1 MRKARIIAV
10 TFFETVKTQFSK
22 VKYSAAIKN
31 INRIICSAWG
41 VGILGVLTVLAFA
54 FALEAEFYTIVVLY
68 TIYVGLFAD
77 DLSPIMPLFVF
88 CYVTPSINNNP
99 GMSDKGLFYGSS
111 GVYLV
116 CIVSVAVLTLL
127 LRIAF
132 DKDFGLHRLFTTKRT
147 FLYSIFALGATYFLS
162 GILHPQYPEYAKGN
176 LLFAFIQ
183 FASIFLLY
191 FILSASVKWDQFNLD
206 YFAWAGLMMGF
217 VVSAEVICIYLTN
230 NVIIDGSIFRDR
242 IYSGW
247 GCYNNIGAIISMSIP
262 FAFYFAARKKRSSIF
277 LLVACLLLAMVGFS
291 ASRGSLVGAMIAF
304 LICFIYTDF
313 HGNYKKE
320 YRITAMTL
328 LCLVSAVA
336 LIFPY
341 QIAEVF
347 DQIPNIAHIENGTL
361 VTNDSGR
368 IEIYKNGWKVFLKNP
383 ILGQSFYPIEY
394 ELYSFSQMTEFNSFF
409 PPRWHNTV
417 IQMLASCGIVGMLA
431 YSYHRID
438 TFVMYFKKRT
448 LTNAY
453 ILFFIITLGIMSLL
467 DCHFFNVGPVL
478 FYSIALAVMEFGQ
491 EKHLQTEE
499 KVDLE
504 EPIQE
509 GKEPEDKETEEEK
522 EIPRLEK
529 ILLNKQ

>member
-1 MRKARIIAV
+1 MTFLKA
-10 TFFETVKTQFSK
+10 VKTQFGK
-22 VKYSAAIKN
+22 IKNSAAVKKT
-31 INRIICSAWG
+31 NRIICSAWG

-54 FALEAEFYTIVVLY
+54 FSLEAEFYTIVVFY

-99 GMSDKGLFYGSS
+99 GMSNQGLFYGSS

-132 DKDFGLHRLFTTKRT
+132 DKDFGLRRLFTTKRT
-147 FLYSIFALGATYFLS
+147 FLYSILALGATYFLS
-162 GILHPQYPEYAKGN
+162 GILHPQYLEYAKGN

-206 YFAWAGLMMGF
+206 YFAWSGLIMGF
-217 VVSAEVICIYLTN
+217 VVSAEIICIYSMN
-230 NVIIDGSIFRDR
+230 NVIIDGSIIRSN

-277 LLVACLLLAMVGFS
+277 FLLACLLLIMVVLSG
-291 ASRGSLVGAMIAF
+291 SRGSLVGAIIAF
-304 LICFIYTDF
+304 LICFIYTNF
-313 HGNYKKE
+313 HGSYKKE
-320 YRITAMTL
+320 YRITAITL
-328 LCLVSAVA
+328 LCLISVTA
-336 LIFPY
+336 LIFPH
-341 QIAEVF
+341 QIDQMF
-347 DQIPNIAHIENGTL
+347 DHLPNIAHIEDGTL

-368 IEIYKNGWKVFLKNP
+368 IEIYKKGWKVFLHNP
-383 ILGQSFYPIEY
+383 IFGQSFYPIEY
-394 ELYSFSQMTEFNSFF
+394 ELYGFAQMPEFHSFF

-438 TFVMYFKKRT
+438 TFIMYFKKRT

-453 ILFFIITLGIMSLL
+453 ILFFIITLGTMSLL
-467 DCHFFNVGPVL
+467 DCHLFNVGPVL

-491 EKHLQTEE
+491 EKLVQTEE

-509 GKEPEDKETEEEK
+509 EKEPEDKETEEEK

-529 ILLNKQ
+529 NPSQ